1 MDKKTIAIIV
11 IVLAIVAC
19 AYQFVY
25 VPYQNEQANQNYNKG
40 LQNVSAILEDV
51 NQSMSKIDNVDSSN
65 PTQSLEVTRDTMKE
79 SRSKMDSLM
88 EALNQTRQYSNGNKT
103 KEKYIDLLMDGTKIE
118 EDLTDETIQQYTEF
132 IDAYKKMDYGKV
144 LNISAE
150 MQNNVNKKAEEINH
164 NKDEIVKLLNDNP
177 EFNQTLHGLNL
188 SDPFY
193 NHTHVS
199 PIK

>member
-1 MDKKTIAIIV
+1 MNKKTIAIIV

-40 LQNVSAILEDV
+40 LQNVSAIIQDM
-51 NQSMSKIDNVDSSN
+51 NQSFSKIDNVDPSN
-65 PTQSLEVTRDTMKE
+65 PTHSLEVTRDTLKE
-79 SRSKMDSLM
+79 GRSKMDSVM

-103 KEKYIDLLMDGTKIE
+103 KERYIDLLMDGTKIE
-118 EDLTDETIQQYTEF
+118 QDLADETIQQYTEF
-132 IDAYKKMDYGKV
+132 IEAYKKMDYDKV
-144 LNISAE
+144 LNISTE
-150 MQNNVNKKAEEINH
+150 MQNSYNKKADELNH
-164 NKDEIVKLLNDNP
+164 NDDEIVKLLNDNP
-177 EFNQTLHGLNL
+177 EFNQTLQGLNL
-188 SDPFY
+188 SEPFY